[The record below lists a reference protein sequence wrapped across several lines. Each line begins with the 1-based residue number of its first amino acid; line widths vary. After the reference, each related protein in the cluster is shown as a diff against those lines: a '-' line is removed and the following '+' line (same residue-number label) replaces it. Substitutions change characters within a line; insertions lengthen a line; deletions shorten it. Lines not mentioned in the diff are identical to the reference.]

1 MGQMGTLET
10 AVLERTRQLNR
21 LFEDQVKKQYDVMKK
36 EVRELAKAHQKDVQ
50 QLDERFKAKMA
61 GLASRFKQ
69 LEAEE
74 ERVKL
79 IEADNK
85 ALNETIGSLQSIIE
99 EQDQRHEMSMQ
110 VRTRAKKKQAI
121 HIVPFSM
128 ASLLV

>member
-99 EQDQRHEMSMQ
+99 EQDQRHE
-110 VRTRAKKKQAI
+110 T
-121 HIVPFSM
+121 
-128 ASLLV
+128 